1 MARQTQRTSPIG
13 QAHRQ
18 GMSRRARNPEYRAE
32 LARLLPFEKISR
44 MVIRRRSEKGWTQQE
59 LAERMGTSHSV
70 ISRIESGQH
79 QTSVETL
86 KRLAAALE
94 THLVVGFQDEPETE
108 SAEVANELVAL
119 S

>member
-1 MARQTQRTSPIG
+1 MATQTKNVSPIG
-13 QAHRQ
+13 QTHRQ
-18 GMSRRARNPEYRAE
+18 GMSRRTRNPEYRAE
-32 LARLLPFEKISR
+32 LERLMPFEKIAR
-44 MVIRRRSEKGWTQQE
+44 MVIQRRSEKGWTQQE

-79 QTSVETL
+79 QTSVQTL

-94 THLVVGFQDEPETE
+94 TQLVLGFRDEPEIE
-108 SAEVANELVAL
+108 SAEVEPELVAV

>member
-1 MARQTQRTSPIG
+1 MANKSKTASPIG
-13 QAHRQ
+13 KAHRD
-18 GMSRRARNPEYRAE
+18 GMRRRARNPEYLAE
-32 LARLLPFEKISR
+32 LERLMPFERIAR
-44 MVIRRRSEKGWTQQE
+44 MVIQRRSKRGWTQKE

-86 KRLAAALE
+86 KRLAVAFD
-94 THLVVGFQDEPETE
+94 THLVVGFQDEPDTAISEGN
-108 SAEVANELVAL
+108 AELVAV